1 MLGLIII
8 VTVVLIAGIAV
19 RAAIRLAHPT
29 KRPDPAALWADV
41 LKRPSD
47 PSD

>member
-1 MLGLIII
+1 MLVLIVI

-19 RAAIRLAHPT
+19 RAAVRLAHPT
-29 KRPDPAALWADV
+29 KRPDSAALWAEV

-47 PSD
+47 SAS